1 MAERGELREGER
13 HPAYDLAVQYIS
25 TLPLETLM
33 KYQESFCS
41 CAIEGNRLVEICGTT
56 LGKLLRKEPVGE
68 RYVLGL
74 VLTLRDFET
83 KNNLERSTRNN
94 G

>member
-1 MAERGELREGER
+1 MTKQGELRENER
-13 HPAYDLAVQYIS
+13 HPSYELAVRYIS

-41 CAIEGNRLVEICGTT
+41 CAIEGNRLGEICGTT
-56 LGKLLRKEPVGE
+56 LGKLLREEPVGE

-74 VLTLRDFET
+74 ALTLMDFE
-83 KNNLERSTRNN
+83 ERNRVEKQEKRD
-94 G
+94 